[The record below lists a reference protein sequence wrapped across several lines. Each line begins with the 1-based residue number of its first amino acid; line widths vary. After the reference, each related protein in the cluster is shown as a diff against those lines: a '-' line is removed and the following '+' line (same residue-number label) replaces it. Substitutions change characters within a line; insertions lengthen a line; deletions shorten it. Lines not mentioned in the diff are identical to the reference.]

1 MEKFINKKFGIM
13 INADE
18 ANLDKEWKLQIY
30 GIRDDEVYFKKLEKN
45 KK

>member
-1 MEKFINKKFGIM
+1 M
-13 INADE
+13 INAFDE

-45 KK
+45 NKK